1 VAILKDNVMTQT
13 YLQIQKQIHSLQRE
27 AEKLRVQ
34 EMSGVIDRIK
44 VAIAEYGIT
53 AEQLGFGSPSN
64 NVAARKTSSKAPSS
78 GKAKYSNTLGQVWG
92 GMGPRP
98 AWLRAELEAGKSLD
112 DFLVGTPSAEKKVV
126 SKTQV
131 AAKKP
136 APAKGAKGAQKR
148 RAKTQYADPASGK
161 RWTGMGPQ
169 PKWLRD
175 LVASGKT
182 REEFAV

>member
-1 VAILKDNVMTQT
+1 MAQT
-13 YLQIQKQIHSLQRE
+13 YLQIQKQIQNLQRE

-53 AEQLGFGSPSN
+53 AEQLGFGSASKS
-64 NVAARKTSSKAPSS
+64 VATKRTPGKSPGA
-78 GKAKYSNTLGQVWG
+78 GKAKYANGQGQVWG

-98 AWLRAELEAGKSLD
+98 AWLRAELEAGKSLE
-112 DFLVGTPSAEKKVV
+112 DFLEKKGSAETKPV
-126 SKTQV
+126 SGKART

-136 APAKGAKGAQKR
+136 ASAKGVKGAQKR

-169 PKWLRD
+169 PKWLKD

-182 REEFAV
+182 LEELAV